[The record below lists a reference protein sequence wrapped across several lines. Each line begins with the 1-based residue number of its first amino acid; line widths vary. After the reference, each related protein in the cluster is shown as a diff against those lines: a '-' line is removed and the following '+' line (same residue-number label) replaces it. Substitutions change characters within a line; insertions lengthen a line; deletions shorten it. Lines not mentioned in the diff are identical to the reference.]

1 METQKNLERAT
12 FAGGCFWCLA
22 SAFASLKGVNKVIA
36 GYTGGTEK
44 NPSHQAV
51 INGETSHFPAIQ
63 VWFNPDDISY
73 KTLLTYFFHEIDPS
87 DHGGSFLD
95 RGPQFRS
102 AVFYHSHVQKMLAEA
117 AIQRLNRSQ
126 ICDKPVAT
134 QVIEAPVFYKAESSH
149 QDFHIKNAAR
159 YRFYRAGSGRDL
171 FIEKF
176 WQNGNA
182 AVLDHL
188 FSDKQVIQYAQSH
201 KKKHGQ
207 VDGMKS
213 CGGLGHRAP
222 FEESGHAHRQN
233 QGHACQGN

>member
-1 METQKNLERAT
+1 METQQNLEKAT
-12 FAGGCFWCLA
+12 FAGGCFWCMA
-22 SAFASLKGVNKVIA
+22 SAFASLGGVAKVLA

-44 NPSHQAV
+44 NPSHKAV
-51 INGETSHFPAIQ
+51 ISGETGHFAAIQ
-63 VWFNPDDISY
+63 IWFNPDVISY
-73 KTLLTYFFHEIDPS
+73 GTLLTYFFHEIDPS

-102 AVFYHSHVQKMLAEA
+102 AVFYHTRAQKMLAEA

-134 QVIEAPVFYKAESSH
+134 QVIKAPVFYKADPSH
-149 QDFHIKNAAR
+149 QDFDIKNAAR

-182 AVLDHL
+182 AVLDQL
-188 FSDKQVIQYAQSH
+188 FSDKQLIQYAQSH
-201 KKKHGQ
+201 EKKHGQ
-207 VDGMKS
+207 VDGIKNRDS
-213 CGGLGHRAP
+213 LGDRAP

-233 QGHACQGN
+233 QSHACQGG